1 MDIIYYSSADPLATS
16 IASLQQALPQATIR
30 QWQPGDSAHADYA
43 LVWKPPIEML
53 AGRERLK
60 AIFNLG
66 AGVDALLLMAQHI
79 PANVPLYRLEDAGMG
94 EQMADY
100 VSLAVLGYFRRM
112 DDYRELAKQALWQ
125 PKPANHKAD
134 FKIAVLGLG
143 VLGRAIVERLQALN
157 FPVVGWS
164 RAPKNIVG
172 ADCYSGEAGLQSCL
186 SKATVVVCILPL
198 TPETE
203 GLLNRT
209 RLMYLPRGSYVI
221 NVGRGAQLV
230 EEDLLALLHSGHLA
244 GATLDVVQTEPLAPQ
259 HPFWREPKITIT
271 PHVSALTLMDQ
282 SEAQLVEKI
291 QQLELG
297 LPVSGLIDRSK
308 GY

>member
-1 MDIIYYSSADPLATS
+1 MDIIYYSSADPLATN
-16 IASLQQALPQATIR
+16 IISLQQALPKATIR
-30 QWQPGDSAHADYA
+30 QWQPGDTAHADYA
-43 LVWKPPIEML
+43 LVWKPPPEML

-66 AGVDALLLMAQHI
+66 AGVDALLQMAQHI

-112 DDYRELAKQALWQ
+112 DDYRQLARLALWQ

-143 VLGRAIVERLQALN
+143 VLGRVIVERLQALN

-164 RAPKNIVG
+164 RTPKNIAG
-172 ADCYSGEAGLQSCL
+172 AECYSGEAGLQSCL

-209 RLMYLPRGSYVI
+209 RLMYLPPGGYVI

-230 EEDLLALLHSGHLA
+230 ENDLLELLHSGHLA

-282 SEAQLVEKI
+282 SQAQLVEKI